1 METTRHDLRRQDRVI
16 CTQTVMVMWR
26 DHRGEE
32 KFANAQALDVSAH
45 GLRLQMPE
53 AVPQQT
59 SITLRATKLGLHGR
73 ASVRH
78 CFRKGGRFAV
88 GVQFAGDLRWAPPES
103 QQPQS

>member
-1 METTRHDLRRQDRVI
+1 METTRHDLRRQDRVN
-16 CTQTVMVMWR
+16 CSQTVTVMWR
-26 DHRGEE
+26 DNRGEE

-53 AVPQQT
+53 AVPHQT
-59 SITLRATKLGLHGR
+59 SITLRAAKLGLHGR

-88 GVQFAGDLRWAPPES
+88 GVQFAGDMRWTPS
-103 QQPQS
+103 DLQ